1 MAVDERFPRDLAQ
14 EQVEPEGTF
23 NEIITGPVA
32 DWATD
37 FSHLEPEWAADP
49 YPIQDD
55 LRERCPIAHTGR
67 FGGGWLP
74 VKYEQHIPVRVI
86 ADMLGFPPE
95 DGPQFREFVNDL
107 LEGINLESEERE
119 ERIGRLFDYLLEQVH
134 DHLDRPRE
142 DLTTYLLE
150 AEIYGQKLT

>member
-49 YPIQDD
+49 YSIQDD
-55 LRERCPIAHTGR
+55 LRGRCPIAHTR
-67 FGGGWLP
+67 
-74 VKYEQHIPVRVI
+74 
-86 ADMLGFPPE
+86 
-95 DGPQFREFVNDL
+95 REPSATN
-107 LEGINLESEERE
+107 
-119 ERIGRLFDYLLEQVH
+119 
-134 DHLDRPRE
+134 
-142 DLTTYLLE
+142 
-150 AEIYGQKLT
+150 